1 MPSPALHPRA
11 PLLWLLLPLMAGLI
25 GAQRWPL
32 PAFGPWP
39 VVLVALAG
47 LATAGAAA
55 GLMRPWWWQVG
66 IASAMAA
73 FGFLFLHL
81 RFPYLQEPSSLPPR
95 EVTVQLNV
103 TQVFPSGPSSRS
115 LSGLATIASAT
126 QDERLHGR
134 RIYYSVI
141 RRLGPPPLRSGTYVV
156 QGVLEPLPADG
167 SSFNDYLANVGV
179 RQRLTRARVLSVVS
193 PPGRFVRFCNAADRR
208 LQDILGRGL
217 ENHPAPRSLYRA
229 MLLGEKAVLS
239 PDQEN
244 AFMRS
249 GTFHIFSI
257 SGLHVMIV
265 AAALQ
270 MLLGW
275 LRVPRRA
282 AVLISLP
289 VLWLYVQ
296 VTGGSSPAMRAFLMT
311 AFLLGS
317 KVFRLPGSPLAA
329 LAASALVTLLLDPL
343 QLFSTGFQMSY
354 AVVTALV
361 LMGTPLGDRWLA
373 HWKPFALLPP
383 SSWRLHHKKIA
394 EYGRTTIRSFAAGWT
409 AFLAST
415 PAGIGFFG
423 LFSPGSLLANLII
436 IPLSNLIIRAG
447 FLSLVIGLVGL
458 TPVSALLNRA
468 AALVIV
474 FTDRLLQSGV
484 TLPGIFFNAQFRA
497 AWLAPV
503 SLALMTAVMLAG
515 SAGRWSRRF
524 GGYWLPV
531 IVLVLLILFGVRF
544 GER

>member
-1 MPSPALHPRA
+1 MSSPALHLRA
-11 PLLWLLLPLMAGLI
+11 PLLWLLLPLMAGLVA
-25 GAQRWPL
+25 AQHWPL
-32 PAFGPWP
+32 PASGPRF
-39 VVLVALAG
+39 LGALTLAG
-47 LATAGAAA
+47 VLAACATACLSRA
-55 GLMRPWWWQVG
+55 WWWQLG
-66 IASAMAA
+66 IVSGMAV

-81 RFPYLQEPSSLPPR
+81 RFPYLHESSGLPPR
-95 EVTVQLNV
+95 EVTVELEV
-103 TQVFPSGPSSRS
+103 KLVFPSAPGSRS
-115 LSGLATIASAT
+115 LSGLATITDST
-126 QDERLHGR
+126 RDERLHGR

-141 RRLGPPPLRSGTYVV
+141 RRLGPLPQRSGIYVV

-179 RQRLTRARVLSVVS
+179 RQRLIRARVLTVVA

-208 LQDILGRGL
+208 LQEILGCGL
-217 ENHPAPRSLYRA
+217 ENQPAPRSLYRA

-257 SGLHVMIV
+257 SGLHVMII
-265 AAALQ
+265 AAALR
-270 MLLGW
+270 MVLRW
-275 LRVPRRA
+275 LHVPRRS
-282 AVLISLP
+282 AVLIALP

-296 VTGGSSPAMRAFLMT
+296 VTGGSSPATRAFLMI

-317 KVFRLPGSPLAA
+317 KVFRLPGNPLAA
-329 LAASALVTLLLDPL
+329 LAASALMTLLLDPL

-361 LMGTPLGDRWLA
+361 LMGVPLGERWLA

-383 SSWRLHHKKIA
+383 SSWRRQHHW
-394 EYGRTTIRSFAAGWT
+394 FAAGGRYVIRALATGWT

-423 LFSPGSLLANLII
+423 LFSPSSLLANLLI
-436 IPLSNLIIRAG
+436 IPLSNLIIYTG
-447 FLSLVIGLVGL
+447 FLSLVIGLIGL
-458 TPVSALLNRA
+458 TPVSALLNQA

-474 FTDRLLQSGV
+474 LTDWLLQSGV
-484 TLPGIFFNAQFRA
+484 NLPGSFFTAQYRTG
-497 AWLAPV
+497 WLAPV
-503 SLALMTAVMLAG
+503 SLALMTATMLAG
-515 SAGRWSRRF
+515 AAGRWAPRY

-531 IVLVLLILFGVRF
+531 IVLLVLVIFGVKF
-544 GER
+544 G

>member
-11 PLLWLLLPLMAGLI
+11 PLLWLLLPLMAGLVA
-25 GAQRWPL
+25 AQRWSL
-32 PAFGPWP
+32 PSAGPWP
-39 VVLVALAG
+39 VVIVALG
-47 LATAGAAA
+47 GILLAGAAA
-55 GLMRPWWWQVG
+55 RRDRARWWQLG
-66 IASAMAA
+66 IAPGMAA

-81 RFPYLQEPSSLPPR
+81 RFPYLQESSALPPR
-95 EVTVQLNV
+95 EVTVELQV
-103 TQVFPSGPSSRS
+103 TQVFPSGPGARS
-115 LSGLATIASAT
+115 LNGLATITDAT
-126 QDERLHGR
+126 RDERLHGR
-134 RIYYSVI
+134 RIYFSVI
-141 RRLGPPPLRSGTYVV
+141 RRLGPVPQRSGTYTV

-179 RQRLTRARVLSVVS
+179 RQRLTRARVQAVVA

-208 LQDILGRGL
+208 LQEILGLGL
-217 ENHPAPRSLYRA
+217 ENYPAPRSLYLA

-239 PDQEN
+239 PDQQN

-265 AAALQ
+265 ASALQ
-270 MLLGW
+270 MLLRW
-275 LRVPRRA
+275 LRVPRRV
-282 AVLISLP
+282 AVLIGLP

-317 KVFRLPGSPLAA
+317 NVFRLPGNALAA

-361 LMGTPLGDRWLA
+361 LMGGPLGDRWLT

-383 SSWRLHHKKIA
+383 SNWRWHHQQIA
-394 EYGRTTIRSFAAGWT
+394 DRGRSLIRSLAAGWT

-423 LFSPGSLLANLII
+423 LFSPGSLLANLLI
-436 IPLSNLIIRAG
+436 IPLSNFIIQAG

-458 TPVSALLNRA
+458 TPVSAWLNRA
-468 AALVIV
+468 AALLIV

-484 TLPGIFFNAQFRA
+484 GLPGVFFNAQFRA

-515 SAGRWSRRF
+515 SAGRWSRRY
-524 GGYWLPV
+524 GGFWLPV
-531 IVLVLLILFGVRF
+531 IALGLLVAFGVKF
-544 GER
+544 SG